1 MDLRSAN
8 KQALHR
14 FRHPTVKELIMKKL
28 SVIALSLLA
37 AGAAMA
43 QGLTREQ
50 VIADLVKARN
60 SGELAVLNSEN
71 PDAFGR
77 IGLNTATTGLS
88 REAVVAE
95 LQRARASGE
104 LEAQRSESY
113 APRIPATSTRT
124 RAEVLAELQ
133 RARDNGEL
141 EMGSRNQGGYA
152 HLDTVLRKQA
162 QEKLL
167 AGQPAKSAQ

>member
-1 MDLRSAN
+1 
-8 KQALHR
+8 
-14 FRHPTVKELIMKKL
+14 MKKL
-28 SVIALSLLA
+28 TVIALSLLA
-37 AGAAMA
+37 ASAAMA

-60 SGELAVLNSEN
+60 SGELALLNSEN

-77 IGLNTATTGLS
+77 ATLNTAGAGLS
-88 REAVVAE
+88 REAVLAE

-104 LEAQRSESY
+104 LAALQRESY
-113 APRIPATSTRT
+113 EPRIPATSTRT

-141 EMGSRNQGGYA
+141 ELGNRNQGGYA
-152 HLDTVLRKQA
+152 HLDSVLRKQA

-167 AGQPAKSAQ
+167 AGQPAQSAQ